1 MGTELPAL
9 SRRSLLLGAS
19 ALGCLIPF
27 STARSLPAQSTSTDA
42 DELQSLFDGATAGS
56 TIRIPPR
63 EHVLE
68 GYILL
73 PQAPD
78 VTIIAAGA
86 TFTGGSARFYSGGH
100 SGLTWR
106 GGRFAGD
113 GTKAL
118 CFAFLGSTDYVFEHI
133 EFDQVQP
140 FGWHLFDLIGCTNF
154 TFKALDVCGYGN
166 TTDLSATSVYSLYK
180 EAIQLDYAYTG
191 ASGGAGLN
199 DLLEAA
205 GGTFDGSASTDIT
218 VEHSTFAAARDDDG
232 IVSWA
237 PCPMGQHAYSP
248 DEQNARIRFVRNVV
262 SDAIPLNSLSG
273 GAWPRGAL
281 SFVPIVDLE
290 VTGNRFEATVPA
302 AQRENWIQIVSNSD
316 GRLPDPSTM
325 LPSSGIAVT
334 DNRFGGF
341 APTRAYVRLES
352 DMDHPNYRISDV
364 IVSGNH
370 SACGESSPTWVERIG
385 IDSQF
390 SDIVVSDN
398 KAMSS
403 CPEPSDA

>member
-1 MGTELPAL
+1 MNTEHPAL
-9 SRRSLLLGAS
+9 SRRSLLFGAG
-19 ALGCLIPF
+19 ALAGVTFFGAAQP
-27 STARSLPAQSTSTDA
+27 LPAHATSTDA
-42 DELQSLFDGATAGS
+42 DQLQSLFAGATAGS

-63 EHVLE
+63 EYVLE

-73 PQAPD
+73 PQAQD
-78 VTIIAAGA
+78 VTIVAMGA
-86 TFTGGSARFYSGGH
+86 VFTGGSARFYSGGH

-118 CFAFLGSTDYVFEHI
+118 CFALLGSSDYVFEHI

-140 FGWHLFDLIGCTNF
+140 FGWHIFDLIGCTNV
-154 TFKALDVCGYGN
+154 TFKDLDVRGYGT

-191 ASGGAGLN
+191 AAGGTPGAGLN
-199 DLLEAA
+199 ALLVAA
-205 GGTFDGSASTDIT
+205 GGRFDDSPSTDIT
-218 VEHSTFAAARDDDG
+218 VKNSTFAAARDDDG

-237 PCPMGQHAYSP
+237 PCPMGQHTYSP
-248 DEQNARIRFVRNVV
+248 DTQNARIAFVNNVV

-290 VTGNRFEATVPA
+290 VTGNRFEATLPA
-302 AQRENWIQIVSNSD
+302 TERENWIQIVSNSD
-316 GRLPDPSTM
+316 GRIPDPSSM
-325 LPSSGIAVT
+325 RPSSAIAIT

-352 DMDHPNYRISDV
+352 NKDHPNYRISDV
-364 IVSGNH
+364 TVSGNH
-370 SACGESSPTWVERIG
+370 PACADASPTWVEQIG
-385 IDSQF
+385 ISSQF
-390 SDIVVSDN
+390 SDITVSDN
-398 KAMSS
+398 KT
-403 CPEPSDA
+403 